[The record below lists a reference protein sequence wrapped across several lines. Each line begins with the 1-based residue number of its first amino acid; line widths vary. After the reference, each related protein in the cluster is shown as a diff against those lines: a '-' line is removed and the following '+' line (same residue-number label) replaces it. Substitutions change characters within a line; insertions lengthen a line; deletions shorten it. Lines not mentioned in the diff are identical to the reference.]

1 MPELYK
7 RPQSMKSETLSLK
20 TIIKELD
27 FVTKIII
34 VQWKTWKKDSLLLV
48 NKLIEKIPNPRN
60 TKEHYQLFIRKK
72 TIRTNCISTKN
83 FWKAKKIINESDI
96 VDMFKSI
103 YTTVILKIQKSLGK
117 VSGWTIDFSHWS

>member
-1 MPELYK
+1 M
-7 RPQSMKSETLSLK
+7 
-20 TIIKELD
+20 
-27 FVTKIII
+27 
-34 VQWKTWKKDSLLLV
+34 

-96 VDMFKSI
+96 DDVFKSI

-117 VSGWTIDFSHWS
+117 GSGWTVDFSHWS